1 MAKRKKSEIGSK
13 RTAKKVKEVENVVE
27 THTEETTPTQAEE
40 TNDETETETNDIP
53 DNSEIIDPLLSAP
66 IVEREYSGK
75 NAFDV
80 HGETPIS
87 VEEPEKG
94 KIIVDTD
101 GSSIDEDDEE
111 IPNPEDYDDDN
122 EEGRKQQ
129 REQQRKPR
137 QPQYEEPEFEDDGLD
152 PKTKRQMA
160 GNIADTIVDGYKM
173 LLAGGKNFSQRPRDW
188 YQMKAIQGKFDMR
201 VLDFSVDVGG
211 GDMLKYGNFV
221 DRYNEMVDNVMV
233 LDKEKEKRMRTLSK
247 RVCEKHEVGMSDE
260 WTLGLL
266 VGGDI
271 IEKAGLLFQ
280 QHRMLSNV
288 ETYVTKMFQ
297 QQMAQQRAET
307 DRQNIVKS
315 KYTTQKEET
324 KEEAPMEET
333 ATPTNI
339 METKEKGE

>member
-1 MAKRKKSEIGSK
+1 MAKRKKSEIK
-13 RTAKKVKEVENVVE
+13 TEKTAKINNIGEIPTETPNEEQNHVENE
-27 THTEETTPTQAEE
+27 
-40 TNDETETETNDIP
+40 IP

-266 VGGDI
+266 FGGDI
-271 IEKAGLLFQ
+271 IEKAGLLLQ

-297 QQMAQQRAET
+297 QQMAQQREET
-307 DRQNIVKS
+307 NRQNVVRS
-315 KYTTQKEET
+315 KYKTPTEQP

>member
-1 MAKRKKSEIGSK
+1 MAKRKKSEISSK

-27 THTEETTPTQAEE
+27 TPTEETTPTQAEE
-40 TNDETETETNDIP
+40 TNDNIP
-53 DNSEIIDPLLSAP
+53 DSTEIIDPLLSAP

-87 VEEPEKG
+87 VEEPEQG
-94 KIIVDTD
+94 KIVVDTD
-101 GSSIDEDDEE
+101 GSGNDEDDEE
-111 IPNPEDYDDDN
+111 IPTPEDYDDEDD
-122 EEGRKQQ
+122 EEPQQTQQ
-129 REQQRKPR
+129 RQPR

-152 PKTKRQMA
+152 AKTKRQMA
-160 GNIADTIVDGYKM
+160 SNVADTIVDGYKF
-173 LLAGGKNFSQRPRDW
+173 LLTGGKNLAQRPREW

-201 VLDFSVDVGG
+201 VLDFRVDVGG
-211 GDMLKYGNFV
+211 GNMVKYGDFV
-221 DRYNEMVDNVMV
+221 ENYNEMVDNVMV
-233 LDKEKEKRMRTLSK
+233 LDKDKEKRMRTLSK
-247 RVCEKHEVGMSDE
+247 RVCEKHGLGMSDE

-324 KEEAPMEET
+324 KAEEPKET

>member
-1 MAKRKKSEIGSK
+1 MAKRKKSEISSK

-27 THTEETTPTQAEE
+27 TPTEETKPTQVEE
-40 TNDETETETNDIP
+40 TKDETETNDIP

-87 VEEPEKG
+87 VEEPEQG
-94 KIIVDTD
+94 KIVVDTD
-101 GSSIDEDDEE
+101 GSGNDEDDEE
-111 IPNPEDYDDDN
+111 IPTPEDYDDED
-122 EEGRKQQ
+122 EEEPQQTQQ
-129 REQQRKPR
+129 RQPK

-152 PKTKRQMA
+152 AKTKRQMA
-160 GNIADTIVDGYKM
+160 SNVADTIVDGYKF
-173 LLAGGKNFSQRPRDW
+173 LLTGGKNLAQRPREW

-201 VLDFSVDVGG
+201 VLDFRVDVGG
-211 GDMLKYGNFV
+211 GNMVKYGDFV
-221 DRYNEMVDNVMV
+221 ENYNEMVDNVMV
-233 LDKEKEKRMRTLSK
+233 LDKDKEKRMRTLSK
-247 RVCEKHEVGMSDE
+247 RVCEKHGLGMSDE

-271 IEKAGLLFQ
+271 IEKAGLLLQ

-297 QQMAQQRAET
+297 KQMAQQRAET

-324 KEEAPMEET
+324 KAEEPKET
-333 ATPTNI
+333 ATPTNV

>member
-27 THTEETTPTQAEE
+27 THTEETTPTQEEE
-40 TNDETETETNDIP
+40 TNDETETNDIT
-53 DNSEIIDPLLSAP
+53 DSTEIIDPLLSAP

-87 VEEPEKG
+87 VEEPEQG
-94 KIIVDTD
+94 KIVVDAD
-101 GSSIDEDDEE
+101 GSGTDEDDEE
-111 IPNPEDYDDDN
+111 IPTPEDYDDED
-122 EEGRKQQ
+122 EEEPQQAQQ
-129 REQQRKPR
+129 RQARQ
-137 QPQYEEPEFEDDGLD
+137 QPQYKEPEFEDDGLD
-152 PKTKRQMA
+152 AKTKRQMA
-160 GNIADTIVDGYKM
+160 SNVADTIVDGYKF
-173 LLAGGKNFSQRPRDW
+173 LLTGGKSLAQRPRDW

-201 VLDFSVDVGG
+201 VLDFRVDVGG
-211 GDMLKYGNFV
+211 GNMVKYGDFV
-221 DRYNEMVDNVMV
+221 ENYNEMVDNVMV
-233 LDKEKEKRMRTLSK
+233 LDKDKEKRMRTLSK
-247 RVCEKHEVGMSDE
+247 RVCEKHGLGMSDE

-307 DRQNIVKS
+307 NRQNVVNS
-315 KYTTQKEET
+315 KYTKQKEET
-324 KEEAPMEET
+324 KVEETKET

-339 METKEKGE
+339 METKERGE

>member
-13 RTAKKVKEVENVVE
+13 RNAKKAKEVEKIE
-27 THTEETTPTQAEE
+27 TPTEEAPTQVEE
-40 TNDETETETNDIP
+40 TNDVTDST
-53 DNSEIIDPLLSAP
+53 EIIDPLLSAP

-87 VEEPEKG
+87 VEEPEQG
-94 KIIVDTD
+94 KIVVDAD
-101 GSSIDEDDEE
+101 RSGIDDEDDG
-111 IPNPEDYDDDN
+111 IPMPEDYDNEN
-122 EEGRKQQ
+122 EEESQQTQQ
-129 REQQRKPR
+129 RQARP
-137 QPQYEEPEFEDDGLD
+137 QPQYEDPEFEDDGLD
-152 PKTKRQMA
+152 AKTKRQMA
-160 GNIADTIVDGYKM
+160 SNVADTIVDGYKF
-173 LLAGGKNFSQRPRDW
+173 LLTGGKNLAQRPREW
-188 YQMKAIQGKFDMR
+188 YQMNAIQGKFDMR
-201 VLDFSVDVGG
+201 VLDFRVDVGG
-211 GDMLKYGNFV
+211 ANMVKYGDFV
-221 DRYNEMVDNVMV
+221 ENYNEMVDNVMV

-247 RVCEKHEVGMSDE
+247 RVCEKHGLGMSDE
-260 WTLGLL
+260 WSLGLL

-297 QQMAQQRAET
+297 QQMTQQRAET
-307 DRQNIVKS
+307 NRQNIVKS

-324 KEEAPMEET
+324 KAEEPKET
-333 ATPTNI
+333 ATPTNV

>member
-27 THTEETTPTQAEE
+27 TPTEETTPTQVEE
-40 TNDETETETNDIP
+40 TNDETETNDIIP
-53 DNSEIIDPLLSAP
+53 DSTEIIDPLLSAP

-87 VEEPEKG
+87 VEEPEQG
-94 KIIVDTD
+94 KIVVDAD
-101 GSSIDEDDEE
+101 GSGTDEDDEE
-111 IPNPEDYDDDN
+111 IPIPEDYDDED
-122 EEGRKQQ
+122 EEEPQQTQQ
-129 REQQRKPR
+129 RQARP
-137 QPQYEEPEFEDDGLD
+137 QPQYEEPEFEEDGLD
-152 PKTKRQMA
+152 AKTKRQMA
-160 GNIADTIVDGYKM
+160 SNVADTIVDGYKF
-173 LLAGGKNFSQRPRDW
+173 LLTGGKNLAQRPREW

-201 VLDFSVDVGG
+201 VLDFRVDVGG
-211 GDMLKYGNFV
+211 GNMVKYGDFV
-221 DRYNEMVDNVMV
+221 ENYNEMVDNVMV
-233 LDKEKEKRMRTLSK
+233 LDKDKEKRMRTLSK
-247 RVCEKHEVGMSDE
+247 RVCEKHGLGMSDE

-297 QQMAQQRAET
+297 KQMAQQRAET

-324 KEEAPMEET
+324 KAEEPKET

>member
-1 MAKRKKSEIGSK
+1 MAKRKKSEIK
-13 RTAKKVKEVENVVE
+13 TEKTAKINNIGEIPTETPNDEQNHVENE
-27 THTEETTPTQAEE
+27 
-40 TNDETETETNDIP
+40 IP

-111 IPNPEDYDDDN
+111 IHNPEDYDDDD
-122 EEGRKQQ
+122 EEEPKQQ
-129 REQQRKPR
+129 REQQRKTR

-201 VLDFSVDVGG
+201 VLDFRVDVGG

-247 RVCEKHEVGMSDE
+247 RVCEKHGVGMSDE

-271 IEKAGLLFQ
+271 FEKAGLLFQ

-297 QQMAQQRAET
+297 QQMAQQREET
-307 DRQNIVKS
+307 NRQNVVRS
-315 KYTTQKEET
+315 KYKTPTEQP